1 MRQISTLVIR
11 IQTMLNKFF
20 KSVNT
25 QFALGSLLRNAYRGW
40 PNSQL
45 ELAEVY
51 LFEVG
56 DIIEAYAWADVAC
69 IRRLE
74 GARDIKALAEAKL
87 TSEEM
92 VKAVD
97 LARQYKL
104 NFIPS

>member
-1 MRQISTLVIR
+1 MNICITKAGSALKRL
-11 IQTMLNKFF
+11 F
-20 KSVNT
+20 KYFMT
-25 QFALGSLLRNAYRGW
+25 QQASGSLLRNAYRGW

-51 LFEVG
+51 LFEVK
-56 DIIEAYAWADVAC
+56 DAIEAYAWAEVAC
-69 IRRLE
+69 VRRLY
-74 GARDIKALAEAKL
+74 GANRIKALAKAKL